1 MIRFIF
7 KGLIRDKRRSLLPVI
22 VVSIGVFLTV
32 FMTGW
37 LEGVFSDMIDI
48 NANFTTGHVKVVTK
62 AYAENEN
69 QMPNDLALLG
79 VDSLTD
85 KLNADYPD
93 MEWVKRIRFGGL
105 LDIPDENGETRAQGQ
120 AIGTGI
126 DLLSGNSLEAKR
138 LNIEKSLVQGSM
150 PSRKGEAIISDDFA
164 KRFNVSL
171 GDEVTLFG
179 STMNGSMMFKTFKMV
194 GTVRFGSVA
203 ADRGALIIDIT
214 DAQEALDMQDASS
227 EILGY
232 FNDGLYDDEK
242 AQLVKASFNKKYTLP
257 DDEFSPVMLRLRDQM
272 GLDEYLTLADNMSTI
287 MIMIFVFAMS
297 IVLWN
302 TGLLGGLR
310 RYSEFG
316 IRLALGESKSQIYST
331 TIYEA
336 ILVGLI
342 GSVLGTAVG
351 ITGAFLLQKYG
362 ISFGNTLDNV
372 TMMMPQTFR
381 ARVTPQLFYMGFI
394 PGLFA
399 MVLGN
404 ALAGFAIY
412 KRKTAKLFKELEV

>member
-7 KGLIRDKRRSLLPVI
+7 KGLIRDKRRSQLPVI
-22 VVSIGVFLTV
+22 VVAIGVFLTV

-37 LEGVFSDMIDI
+37 MEGVFSDMIDI
-48 NANFTTGHVKVVTK
+48 NANFTTGHVKVVTR
-62 AYAENEN
+62 AYSENEN

-79 VDSLTD
+79 VDTLIN
-85 KLNADYPD
+85 KLEADYPD

-105 LDIPDENGETRAQGQ
+105 LDLPNDQGETRAQGQ
-120 AIGTGI
+120 AVGTAI
-126 DLLSGNSLEAKR
+126 DLLSGDTREAER
-138 LNIEKSLVQGSM
+138 LNIEKSLVKGTM
-150 PSRKGEAIISDDFA
+150 PDVKGEAIISDDFA
-164 KRFNVSL
+164 ERFNVKL
-171 GDEVTLFG
+171 GEDITLFG
-179 STMNGSMMFKTFKMV
+179 STMNGSMMFKTFKV
-194 GTVRFGSVA
+194 AGTVRFGSTM
-203 ADRGALIIDIT
+203 ADRGAVIIDIT
-214 DAQEALDMQDASS
+214 DAQDALDMHDASS

-232 FNDGLYDDEK
+232 FKEGFYDEEK
-242 AQLVKASFNKKYTLP
+242 AQQVTVSFNEKYTIA
-257 DDEFSPVMLRLRDQM
+257 DDEFSPTMLRLRDQL
-272 GLDEYLTLADNMSTI
+272 GLDEYLKLADNMSTI

-316 IRLALGESKSQIYST
+316 VRLALGESKSQIYST

-336 ILVGLI
+336 ILVGLV
-342 GSVLGTAVG
+342 GSVVGTAMGV
-351 ITGAFLLQKYG
+351 TGAYLLQKYG
-362 ISFGNTLDNV
+362 ISFGDTLGNV
-372 TMMMPQTFR
+372 TMLMPQTFR
-381 ARVTPQLFYMGFI
+381 AKVTPQLFYIGFI